1 MRFLRQKRLISFLLY
16 YYHGHPDQLSLDHHH
31 SFSVV
36 SPLPFRPTNNNHLL
50 DKYQQTNRYTRG
62 AHNRMHSS
70 VYRWMGLQLAGGGN
84 ISGSLR
90 YVIGLD
96 LRVEVTVNGE

>member
-1 MRFLRQKRLISFLLY
+1 MLY
-16 YYHGHPDQLSLDHHH
+16 YYHAHPGQLSLDHHH
-31 SFSVV
+31 YNFSVV
-36 SPLPFRPTNNNHLL
+36 SPLPFRPTNNSYLL
-50 DKYQQTNRYTRG
+50 DKCQQTNRYTRG

-96 LRVEVTVNGE
+96 LRFEITVNGE

>member
-1 MRFLRQKRLISFLLY
+1 MRFLRQKRLISSLLY

-36 SPLPFRPTNNNHLL
+36 SPLPFRPTNNNYLL
-50 DKYQQTNRYTRG
+50 DKCQQTNRYTRG
-62 AHNRMHSS
+62 ARNRCII
-70 VYRWMGLQLAGGGN
+70 RFTGGWAYNWKGGAI

-96 LRVEVTVNGE
+96 LRFEITVNGK